1 MVHFT
6 RSGFLYFLTMPHTEI
21 ITSYKKLQQLNGAGI
36 EEPGEYRVLIVDDNI
51 FDAELML
58 RELHNQSK
66 IKFTSKTVTD
76 RPAYEEALKTYDPDI
91 VFCDYSIAFDF
102 TAVEAVKILKE
113 EHPDVPFVLVTGSFT
128 EEIATTCIREGMD
141 DYLLKSNISRL
152 PLALINATNK
162 RRTELEK
169 KKLYEKLVLSEMQM
183 RNFARH
189 INQTLEEERARIA
202 REIHDELGQQL
213 AGIKMGVFSLKN
225 AHEKLPKMASEV
237 LADIDNTIGAMRKIA
252 TALRPGILDTLGLGP
267 SIEWLVMEFK
277 KKHPM
282 QCHVRQELREN
293 KFNREISTCFFR
305 VCQEALT
312 NISKHS
318 GANEINVEI
327 ERQDLNLVLRV
338 TDNGKGIAAE
348 KLENPFSMGLLGMRE
363 RASLAGAHLEITGRK
378 NEGTKVELIA
388 KIS

>member
-1 MVHFT
+1 
-6 RSGFLYFLTMPHTEI
+6 MPHTEI
-21 ITSYKKLQQLNGAGI
+21 IDSYKKLQQLTGDGI
-36 EEPGEYRVLIVDDNI
+36 DEPGEYRVLIVDDNV

-58 RELHNQSK
+58 RELKTQSK

-76 RPAYEEALKTYDPDI
+76 RGAFEEALKTYGPDI
-91 VFCDYSIAFDF
+91 VFCDYSIAYDF
-102 TAVEAVKILKE
+102 TAVDAVKILRNE
-113 EHPDVPFVLVTGSFT
+113 LPDVPFVLVTGSFT

-152 PLALINATNK
+152 PLAFINATHK
-162 RRTELEK
+162 RKTELEK
-169 KKLYEKLVLSEMQM
+169 KQLYEKLVLSELQM

-189 INQTLEEERARIA
+189 INKTLEEERARIA

-213 AGIKMGVFSLKN
+213 AGIKMGVSSLKS
-225 AHEKLPKMASEV
+225 AREKLPGMANDV
-237 LADIDNTIGAMRKIA
+237 LADIDNTIGALRKIA

-282 QCHVRQELREN
+282 QCHIRQELKEQ
-293 KFNREISTCFFR
+293 KFNRELSTCFFR
-305 VCQEALT
+305 ICQEALT

-327 ERQDLNLVLRV
+327 GRHDRNLVLRV
-338 TDNGKGIAAE
+338 TDNGKGITEE

-363 RASLAGAHLEITGRK
+363 RANLAGAHLEITGRK
-378 NEGTKVELIA
+378 NEGTKIELIA
-388 KIS
+388 KVS